1 MITKTWPETR
11 ARGGKGP
18 DRCFTLVEI
27 LIVVVI
33 LGILAM
39 IVIPY
44 FTNSSQD
51 ALEAALASD
60 LATAQKAIGLYTIQ
74 HNDRG
79 PHLNA
84 AGKLDTT
91 NAIARLISK
100 TDANGNIS
108 KDGTLG
114 PYLPEWPK
122 NPKASSSM
130 AKTIIFGTASPAP
143 TSGSGGWYYN
153 TSTGQL
159 SAIQKSV
166 EAPKVNPRGTTPLL

>member
-1 MITKTWPETR
+1 M
-11 ARGGKGP
+11 
-18 DRCFTLVEI
+18 EI

-39 IVIPY
+39 IVIPN
-44 FTNSSQD
+44 FASSNQD
-51 ALEAALASD
+51 ARDAALAVD
-60 LATAQKAIGLYTIQ
+60 LATAQKAIGLYTVQ
-74 HNDRG
+74 HADRG

-84 AGKLDTT
+84 SGTLDTANVIT
-91 NAIARLISK
+91 RLTSK
-100 TDANGNIS
+100 TDVHGNIT

-122 NPKASSSM
+122 NPNGSTSL
-130 AKTIIFGTASPAP
+130 AKTIIYGTASPAP

-159 SAIQKSV
+159 SAIAKPVQ
-166 EAPKVNPRGTTPLL
+166 APKVNPRGATPIL